1 VKRLIRAGLLID
13 GDGSV
18 ICRDGALLIDGSVI
32 AAVGPAASVQQPAE
46 PCEKLEFPQGAIMPG
61 LIDCH
66 AHLTFGTGDR
76 SYETIMEEDSDEV
89 MVIRGIRNCG
99 IHLRAGVTTVRDCG
113 ARNATAQTLRD
124 AAKGGVFESPRLL
137 VSGPPITPTR
147 GHFWFCNGEADGV
160 DGVRQRARTLIA
172 QGVDVLKIMASGG
185 GTRGTDPAGAA
196 YSAHELA
203 AAVEEGHRADK
214 RVVAH
219 CLSAASVVNAI
230 EAGVDSLE
238 HINFIQPD
246 GSRRMDEPVAQ
257 RIVDKQVVVSP
268 TIQTGYRRLQKLKAQ
283 ASRSPAETAQMH
295 DLDYKLET
303 KLSFVSRLHQ
313 AGARIVAA
321 TDAIEEFGDFAL
333 GLVLLTQAGMSPL
346 QAIRAATSEAAEALA
361 VSDRTGAL
369 RPNKEADLLVVDGNP
384 SVDIRRLSS
393 PLLVVRAGAVVFRAA
408 TSTGA
413 AGQLTS

>member
-1 VKRLIRAGLLID
+1 VKRLFRAGLIVV

-18 ICRDGALLIDGSVI
+18 ICRDGAVLVDGNVI
-32 AAVGPAASVQQPAE
+32 AAVGPTASVQPPAE
-46 PCEKLEFPQGAIMPG
+46 PCETLEFPQGAIIPG

-76 SYETIMEEDSDEV
+76 PYETIMEEDSDEV
-89 MVIRGIRNCG
+89 MVTRGMRNCK
-99 IHLRAGVTTVRDCG
+99 IHLSSGVTTVRDCG
-113 ARNATAQTLRD
+113 ARNATALTLREG
-124 AAKGGVFESPRLL
+124 ALSGMFESPRLL

-160 DGVRQRARTLIA
+160 DGVRQQARTLIN
-172 QGVDVLKIMASGG
+172 QGVDLLKIMASGG

-196 YSAHELA
+196 YSVDELA
-203 AAVEEGHRADK
+203 VAVQEGHRLHK

-219 CLSAASVVNAI
+219 CLSAASVVNAV

-257 RIVDKQVVVSP
+257 RIVDQRVFVSP

-283 ASRSPAETAQMH
+283 TSPSGAETAQAH
-295 DLDYKLET
+295 DLEYKLET
-303 KLSFVSRLHQ
+303 KLSFVHRLHEY
-313 AGARIVAA
+313 GARIVAA

-333 GLVLLTQAGMSPL
+333 GLELLTHAGMSPL
-346 QAIRAATSEAAEALA
+346 QAIRAATGEAAEALG
-361 VSDRTGAL
+361 VSDVTGTL
-369 RPNKEADLLVVDGNP
+369 RPKKEADLVVVDGNP
-384 SVDIRRLSS
+384 AVDIRRLRA
-393 PLLVVRAGAVVFRAA
+393 PLLVVRAGAIVFRSAA
-408 TSTGA
+408 TASA
-413 AGQLTS
+413 R